1 MDEKLKQALD
11 FSNYMITLNNQ
22 KRVLKEQYQNDIVY
36 YFNGG
41 QFTVKQELVSF
52 CQALIALKQT
62 ETILVDDNGIPVEIE
77 ELVEFTKSVVGV
89 YFAATN
95 KYLIEYNKLKSN
107 RTVEGIIDLWA
118 KVFCLSQEITAK
130 LIM

>member
-11 FSNYMITLNNQ
+11 FSHYMITLNNQ
-22 KRVLKEQYQNDIVY
+22 KRVLKEQFQNDIVH

-41 QFTVKQELVSF
+41 QFTVKQELISF
-52 CQALIALKQT
+52 CQSLIALKQT

-77 ELVEFTKSVVGV
+77 DLFTFTKDIVGV
-89 YFAATN
+89 YFQAAN

-107 RTVEGIIDLWA
+107 RTVKGIVDL
-118 KVFCLSQEITAK
+118 
-130 LIM
+130 

>member
-11 FSNYMITLNNQ
+11 FSHYMITLNNQ
-22 KRVLKEQYQNDIVY
+22 KRVLKEQYQDDIVY

-41 QFTVKQELVSF
+41 KFTVKQELISF
-52 CQALIALKQT
+52 CQSLIALKQT

-77 ELVEFTKSVVGV
+77 DILTFTNDIVSV
-89 YFAATN
+89 YFKATN

-107 RTVEGIIDLWA
+107 RTVEGIVDL
-118 KVFCLSQEITAK
+118 
-130 LIM
+130 

>member
-11 FSNYMITLNNQ
+11 FSHYMITLNNQ

-52 CQALIALKQT
+52 CQALISLKQI

-77 ELVEFTKSVVGV
+77 DLFTFTNNIVNV
-89 YFAATN
+89 YFKAIN
-95 KYLIEYNKLKSN
+95 RYLIEYNKLKSN
-107 RTVEGIIDLWA
+107 RTVEGIIDL
-118 KVFCLSQEITAK
+118 
-130 LIM
+130 

>member
-77 ELVEFTKSVVGV
+77 ELVEFTKNVVGV

-107 RTVEGIIDLWA
+107 RTVEGIIDL
-118 KVFCLSQEITAK
+118 
-130 LIM
+130 